1 MKDLRPESIKSSRK
15 SLRYLELGRE
25 SVGTAGQLPCNRVP
39 FT

>member
-25 SVGTAGQLPCNRVP
+25 SVSCRV
-39 FT
+39 